1 MSLDLDKVVALKAF
15 SFATRR
21 VLRQYFICKSLS
33 LTKST
38 VTLKCA
44 EDDDEDDDYKSG
56 GLSVDD
62 D

>member
-21 VLRQYFICKSLS
+21 VLHQYFICKSLS
-33 LTKST
+33 LTKRT

-44 EDDDEDDDYKSG
+44 EDDDDDDYKSG
-56 GLSVDD
+56 GLSVRN
-62 D
+62 